1 MERKLADARAKAY
14 ALYMMSSAATP
25 RDEALL
31 ARALDAY
38 AEARRLDSSNVN
50 AHYMPAQYLNN
61 LKRSDEAYELLK
73 AVTLAPGSK
82 DVHQA

>member
-31 ARALDAY
+31 ARALDTY
-38 AEARRLDSSNVN
+38 AEARRLDSSRRSSRSTATVR
-50 AHYMPAQYLNN
+50 AHC
-61 LKRSDEAYELLK
+61 
-73 AVTLAPGSK
+73 
-82 DVHQA
+82 